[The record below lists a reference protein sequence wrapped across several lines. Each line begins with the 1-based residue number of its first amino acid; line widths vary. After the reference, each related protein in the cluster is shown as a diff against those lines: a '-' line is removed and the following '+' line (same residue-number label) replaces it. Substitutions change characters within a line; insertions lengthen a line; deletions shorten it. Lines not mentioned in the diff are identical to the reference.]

1 MNLVIDKEI
10 IIEDSHVAINL
21 MERDSHFFHIIGNLY
36 NCNMIGRGNLIRI
49 TGEELQVEKV
59 IQLIYEMKMSVN
71 RPEKNKGKEVMFL
84 TPAGELKKIKLP

>member
-1 MNLVIDKEI
+1 MNLVSDKEI

-21 MERDSHFFHIIGNLY
+21 MERDSHFLHIIGNLY

-59 IQLIYEMKMSVN
+59 IQLIYELRYLLKEYSIESAANLCCSRCTATGEN
-71 RPEKNKGKEVMFL
+71 RSFP
-84 TPAGELKKIKLP
+84 